1 MFGSTKRAK
10 RLGIATALSLSLAFM
25 PTLASAASEST
36 ITNITNATETRASIT
51 DARTANSA
59 TDFRIEIVRGSNINL
74 VSTQSRVPIQIRNN
88 YDTDVKVLIWARPS
102 NARIAMPK
110 AIAFTAPA
118 NTTSNATIPVEAI
131 ANGEVRLNV
140 WLTSFSGVPIGH
152 PTVLN
157 MTVQRDIEGS
167 ILIGF
172 FAVVGTLGF
181 IGGRRMLKR
190 RREVN

>member
-1 MFGSTKRAK
+1 MREWKIFVSGRGLKAMLALILAFAPIFAGTSA
-10 RLGIATALSLSLAFM
+10 ATA
-25 PTLASAASEST
+25 
-36 ITNITNATETRASIT
+36 ATTT
-51 DARTANSA
+51 PGT
-59 TDFRIEIVRGSNINL
+59 TDFRIQIIRGSNINL
-74 VSTQSRVPIQIRNN
+74 VSTQSRVPIQIRNQ
-88 YDTDVKVLIWARPS
+88 YDTDVKVLIWSRPS
-102 NARIAMPK
+102 NLRVTMPK

-181 IGGRRMLKR
+181 IGGRRMMRR
-190 RREVN
+190 RREVT

>member
-1 MFGSTKRAK
+1 
-10 RLGIATALSLSLAFM
+10 M
-25 PTLASAASEST
+25 PTLASAASAST
-36 ITNITNATETRASIT
+36 STNITNATETRAAIT

-190 RREVN
+190 RSEVN

>member
-1 MFGSTKRAK
+1 M
-10 RLGIATALSLSLAFM
+10 ATALSLGLAFM
-25 PTLASAASEST
+25 PSLATSASAST
-36 ITNITNATETRASIT
+36 FANAVIT

>member
-1 MFGSTKRAK
+1 MTAESRISTSHSDAQ
-10 RLGIATALSLSLAFM
+10 ATNLA
-25 PTLASAASEST
+25 TSV
-36 ITNITNATETRASIT
+36 T
-51 DARTANSA
+51 DARSTNSA

-88 YDTDVKVLIWARPS
+88 YDTDIKVLIWARPS

-172 FAVVGTLGF
+172 FVVVGTLGF